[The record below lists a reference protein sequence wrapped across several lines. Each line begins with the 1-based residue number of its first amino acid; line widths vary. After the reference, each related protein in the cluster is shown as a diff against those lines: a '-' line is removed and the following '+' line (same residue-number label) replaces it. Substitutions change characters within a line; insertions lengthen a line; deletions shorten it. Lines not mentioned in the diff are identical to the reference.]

1 MAKVNRKNE
10 KFVKNAAKSLA
21 QSVNDSVS
29 YDSYIN
35 YMETLF
41 EQYSV
46 TEKSREKILKDVF
59 QIMEKNNAG
68 IPFERVEAEFNTFKV
83 VSERDHIAVPTDNL
97 NGIRRLLTTR
107 NLVVGGIG
115 TFAIAVTVGVV
126 VYGKKMSTAEKSSN
140 DNFIESPMKLGSDF
154 GSDIVKS
161 AANNPAIIL
170 NDEDVNIDINQNDQ
184 NPLLGFDPQD
194 KQTLIDNI
202 YKMFKNSMPKG
213 HKVTKGNIAQEV
225 ANWTDAYIT
234 ANIENIGPDFL
245 IKYFQTDSRDSLS
258 TIENYLRV
266 VSQVDTDS
274 QVSEN
279 SWNLDYMFAN
289 KADRKLIS
297 KYQELVSKIVKNTK
311 AGSRNKEEVK
321 KYAQELRKELEKL
334 VHSNGSR
341 QYSNAATVMAINL
354 SFAASNVAKVVG
366 MADVVIPSDLRKV
379 LYTDGAV
386 KCNQALAMA
395 KKAKKSDRKSILLQY
410 GGQDNVYMK
419 AVLGMYE
426 EVEADYDKVIELY
439 STLTEEEKEAKF
451 SNEISY
457 NNSQNTLIE
466 KITKILDTYKANIK
480 YVKLYYKNF
489 KINSNSKTVKKK
501 TIVVKS
507 KTAKKITKKK
517 KAGKKVTVKDVD
529 SKDFIKGSVK
539 GKSGKKVTTSSKN
552 EQILVE
558 EASKAG
564 YKAGFSNGMSKG
576 SAGKAKSIGSITVPS
591 KYAKNA
597 KASAMYKSQFKS
609 GFSTGYSE
617 GYKVYKENR
626 DKKKEV
632 TTGTKTEESGV
643 KEKEPVKGGEAS
655 SNNSSSSNSSS
666 SSKTEESDVYDIED
680 VQETQSVK
688 ANSEISM
695 KLERLKNL
703 KSEIL
708 SWEIEP
714 TYEEEIGHTR

>member
-1 MAKVNRKNE
+1 MVKVNRKNE
-10 KFVKNAAKSLA
+10 KSVMNAAKSLA
-21 QSVNDSVS
+21 QSVNDSAS

-35 YMETLF
+35 YMKTLF

-46 TEKSREKILKDVF
+46 TEKSREKLLKDVF
-59 QIMEKNNAG
+59 EIMEKNNAK
-68 IPFERVEAEFNTFKV
+68 IPFERIEAEFSTFKV
-83 VSERDHIAVPTDNL
+83 VSEQNHIAVPTENL
-97 NGIRRLLTTR
+97 NGIRKFLTKR
-107 NLVVGGIG
+107 NLLVGGLG
-115 TFAIAVTVGVV
+115 ATAITLTVGGMVV
-126 VYGKKMSTAEKSSN
+126 FGKKMSNAEKSSN
-140 DNFIESPMKLGSDF
+140 DNFIESTMTP
-154 GSDIVKS
+154 GSDIEKV
-161 AANNPAIIL
+161 AASDSAIIL
-170 NDEDVNIDINQNDQ
+170 NDEDVNMDINQNDQ
-184 NPLLGFDPQD
+184 NPLLGFDPQN

-245 IKYFQTDSRDSLS
+245 MKYFQTDSRDSLS

-274 QVSEN
+274 QISEN

-311 AGSRNKEEVK
+311 ANSRNKEEVK

-354 SFAASNVAKVVG
+354 SFAGSNVAKVVG

-426 EVEADYDKVIELY
+426 ELEADYDKVVELY
-439 STLTEEEKEAKF
+439 STFTEEEKEARF
-451 SNEISY
+451 NNEISY

-489 KINSNSKTVKKK
+489 KISPNAKSVTKK
-501 TIVVKS
+501 TTVVKS

-529 SKDFIKGSVK
+529 SKDFITGSVK
-539 GKSGKKVTTSSKN
+539 GKNGKKITTSSKN

-576 SAGKAKSIGSITVPS
+576 SKGKAKSIGSITVPS

-643 KEKEPVKGGEAS
+643 KDKEPVKGG
-655 SNNSSSSNSSS
+655 NSSSNSSS
-666 SSKTEESDVYDIED
+666 SSESSSGSKTEESDVYDIED

-688 ANSEISM
+688 TNSEISM
-695 KLERLKNL
+695 KLESLKKL

>member
-1 MAKVNRKNE
+1 MVKVNRKNE
-10 KFVKNAAKSLA
+10 KSVMNAAKSLA
-21 QSVNDSVS
+21 KSVNDSAS

-35 YMETLF
+35 YMKTLF

-46 TEKSREKILKDVF
+46 TEKSREKLLKDVF
-59 QIMEKNNAG
+59 EIMEKNNAK
-68 IPFERVEAEFNTFKV
+68 IPFERIEAEFSTFKV
-83 VSERDHIAVPTDNL
+83 VSEQNHIAVPTENL
-97 NGIRRLLTTR
+97 NGIRKFLTKR
-107 NLVVGGIG
+107 NLLVGGLG
-115 TFAIAVTVGVV
+115 TLAIAVTAGVIG
-126 VYGKKMSTAEKSSN
+126 YSKKTSTAEKSSN
-140 DNFIESPMKLGSDF
+140 DNFIESPMMP
-154 GSDIVKS
+154 GSDIAKS
-161 AANNPAIIL
+161 AASDSAIIL

-234 ANIENIGPDFL
+234 ANIENIGPDF
-245 IKYFQTDSRDSLS
+245 IMKYFQTDSRDSLS

-354 SFAASNVAKVVG
+354 SFAGSNVAKVVG

-426 EVEADYDKVIELY
+426 EVEADYDKVVELY
-439 STLTEEEKEAKF
+439 SAFTEEEKEARF

-466 KITKILDTYKANIK
+466 KITKILDTYKADIK

-489 KINSNSKTVKKK
+489 KISPNTKSVTKK
-501 TIVVKS
+501 TTVVKS

-529 SKDFIKGSVK
+529 SKDFITGSVK

-564 YKAGFSNGMSKG
+564 YKDGFSRGMSKG
-576 SAGKAKSIGSITVPS
+576 STGKAKSIGSITVPS

-643 KEKEPVKGGEAS
+643 KDKEPVKGG
-655 SNNSSSSNSSS
+655 NSSSNSSS
-666 SSKTEESDVYDIED
+666 SSESSSGSKTEESDVYDIED

-688 ANSEISM
+688 TNSEISK
-695 KLERLKNL
+695 KLESLKKL